1 MYRILR
7 IIGNNF
13 VSAVSEKGD
22 IAVLQGLGIGFQK
35 KKGFLVKDE
44 TIERIYRM
52 ENDAEINKLTEL
64 ISHIPPE
71 HVSFVASLIDDI
83 QASLDSTLSPN
94 IYITLTDHISFAI
107 ERFHTHQ
114 MYGNVILNEIK
125 TFYPKEFAIGLQMVD
140 KINTRFT
147 ISLPV
152 DEAGFIALHIV
163 NAELSL
169 NMSESV
175 QMTQIIHEIMHIIE
189 AYYPNQLVHESFT
202 KSRLITHVKYLAQG
216 IYGNTLHVTKKV
228 DFHTFLKNT
237 YPEESTCV
245 LKIKER
251 IEQKYNKIL
260 DDEELLMLVIQIH
273 KMIC

>member
-1 MYRILR
+1 
-7 IIGNNF
+7 
-13 VSAVSEKGD
+13 VSAVSAKGE
-22 IAVLQGLGIGFQK
+22 IVVLQGLGIGFKQ
-35 KKGFLVKDE
+35 KKGFLVHDQ

-52 ENDAEINKLTEL
+52 DNDAEINKLTEL

-83 QASLDSTLSPN
+83 KTSLGTTLSPN

-107 ERFHTHQ
+107 ERFHTQQ

-125 TFYPKEFAIGLQMVD
+125 IFYPKEFGLSLQMVD
-140 KINTRFT
+140 KINTQFA
-147 ISLPV
+147 IHLPV

-169 NMSESV
+169 NMTESV

-189 AYYPNQLVHESFT
+189 DFYPNQCTPDSFT
-202 KSRLITHVKYLAQG
+202 TSRLITHVKYLAQG
-216 IYGNTLHVTKKV
+216 IFSNTLNSVKKV
-228 DFHTFLKNT
+228 DSHNFLKNT
-237 YPEESTCV
+237 YPQESKCV
-245 LKIKER
+245 LKIRKR
-251 IEQKYNKIL
+251 IEQKYQKTL
-260 DDEELLMLVIQIH
+260 DDEELLMLAIQIH